1 MNTRLV
7 ILGITLLA
15 GVPVAGAVDEAFFD
29 SDGVRLRYVV
39 QGEGE
44 AVVLLHGISRT
55 VEHDWIQ
62 TGVLPALARRFQVI
76 ALDQRG
82 HGRSDKP
89 IGNEA
94 YGAQMVE
101 DVARL
106 LDHRGLARAHVV
118 GYSMGGRIA
127 LKFLATHPHRV
138 RSVVLVGSGGVL
150 DEGDIAVFQ
159 ALAGE
164 LEAGRGLAS
173 FIPRIWPV
181 GQSPTPEQVA
191 AINAET
197 MSRNDPAA
205 LAAVARGFAAW
216 RLTPVQ
222 LATNRLPVLAVV
234 GDLDSARAGVEQ
246 LPTRLPSLQVEVI
259 AGADHLS
266 VLSDPR
272 LRECLR
278 AFWEPRPGRDG
289 RNAGLHLAPQ
299 GS

>member
-7 ILGITLLA
+7 TLGMALLVGA
-15 GVPVAGAVDEAFFD
+15 PVWGGVDSAFFD
-29 SDGVRLRYVV
+29 SAGVRLRYVV

-44 AVVLLHGISRT
+44 PVVLLHGISRT
-55 VEHDWIQ
+55 AEHDWIQ
-62 TGVLPALARRFQVI
+62 TGVLPALARQFQVL

-89 IGNEA
+89 VGTDA
-94 YGAQMVE
+94 YGVQMVE

-106 LDHRGLARAHVV
+106 LDHRGLTRVHVV

-127 LKFLATHPHRV
+127 LKFLATHPERV
-138 RSVVLVGSGGVL
+138 QSVVLVGSGGVL
-150 DEGDIAVFQ
+150 EEEDAAVFR
-159 ALAGE
+159 ALAAE
-164 LEAGRGLAS
+164 LDAGRGFAS
-173 FIPRIWPV
+173 FIPHVWPV
-181 GQSPTPEQVA
+181 GQVPSAEQVA

-197 MSRNDPAA
+197 LSRNDPRA

-216 RLTPVQ
+216 RVAAAQ

-234 GDLDSARAGVEQ
+234 GDLDSVRTGVETLQ
-246 LPTRLPSLQVEVI
+246 ACLPSLQVEVI

-272 LRECLR
+272 FLDVLRV
-278 AFWEPRPGRDG
+278 FWAARPGPAG
-289 RNAGLHLAPQ
+289 EKEGLHPAP
-299 GS
+299 